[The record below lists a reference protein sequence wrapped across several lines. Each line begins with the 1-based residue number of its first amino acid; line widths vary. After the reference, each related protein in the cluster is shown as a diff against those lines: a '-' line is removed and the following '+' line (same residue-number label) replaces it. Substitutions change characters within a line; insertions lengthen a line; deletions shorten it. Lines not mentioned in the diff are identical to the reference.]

1 MHEPVGQSPLHLLAA
16 ASRTSTANTR
26 AGVSACEMR
35 LLGYISLRGDA
46 GNAAFMD
53 ATARVLGTALPT
65 EPCTFVRPETQAV
78 LWLSPDEWM
87 IVCPRANL
95 DTQLRAL
102 GQALAGTHHQAID
115 NSGGYTQV
123 RIHGPNA
130 IDVLR
135 HASVYDFS
143 ALGPGRVVGTTFGK
157 SSLYV
162 YRDND
167 GFCLLLRRSF
177 TDYIWRFLVRATE
190 PYGIDV
196 TEPAVAAS

>member
-1 MHEPVGQSPLHLLAA
+1 MHEPIAQSPLHLLAA
-16 ASRTSTANTR
+16 ASRTSTADTR

-35 LLGYISLRGDA
+35 LLGYIGLRG
-46 GNAAFMD
+46 NASDTAFME

-65 EPCTFVRPETQAV
+65 EPCTFVRSDAQQL
-78 LWLSPDEWM
+78 LWISPDEWM
-87 IVCPRANL
+87 IISPRANL

-102 GQALAGTHHQAID
+102 GQALAGTRHQAVD

-123 RIHGPNA
+123 RIFGPNA

-143 ALGPGRVVGTTFGK
+143 TLGPGRVVGTTFGK
-157 SSLYV
+157 SSIYV
-162 YRDND
+162 YRDYD

-177 TDYIWRFLVRATE
+177 ADYIWRFLVRAAE
-190 PYGIDV
+190 PYGFHV